1 VLHCP
6 HIAAHGCI
14 PSRDRRGAVLRA
26 SLALLAGLLAC
37 FLARPALAQEDAEA
51 PPTKEE
57 APLFQAPVSP
67 VVGMPAAP
75 GLTRRPPHIPVSR
88 AAVPGTPYERFRA
101 AFLRMRPGLF
111 NTIASATIL
120 LSLVYVAISRW
131 RLSFLRGLLVVPLL
145 GLAVCSLGN
154 YTSFYPWLSKHYFN
168 EYEFY
173 HYYIGAKYAPE
184 IGYAG
189 LYEASI
195 IADNETKL
203 LYSAPTVRQLATGRY
218 VAVAAVL
225 KREKEIKAPF
235 SRERWA
241 EFVKDIQFFKRNL
254 GASRWSR
261 ILRDKGYNATPVW
274 GLTGGL
280 LSNAVNT
287 DNLRGMHALALLDP
301 GLILLALLA
310 SCWAFGHRA
319 GLLAAAFFGIN
330 FLTMQSP
337 TMKAAYLRT
346 DWIMLTILGAAFVKK
361 GWYKTAGGLMAYAGL
376 ARIFPIIF
384 AFGMGARGIVELVR
398 TRRMPW
404 KHFQFFAAFA
414 VTGGLLVG
422 ASVLYA
428 GGLHQWREFFDKI
441 GYHNNDI
448 STWRVGFRYLFL
460 GTFDLVPRG
469 VDWWTYKAQLQEF
482 QAQWIHVWW
491 GIQAVVLLVSGYL
504 TRYLEDA
511 ESIVYSFVPV
521 FFLVAPTHYYYMM
534 LVIPA
539 LFFALRID
547 SPYRAAGLIYL
558 IAIGVIGQRYNYVGW
573 RFPIAFDMSC
583 ALLGMVL
590 YMMLITW
597 LEGRLNRSAA
607 PQAPDAPVQASAI
620 AAETA

>member
-1 VLHCP
+1 MFRRL
-6 HIAAHGCI
+6 HIAAPGRS
-14 PSRDRRGAVLRA
+14 PSRGRQGAVLRA
-26 SLALLAGLLAC
+26 SLAFLVALPACLLVW
-37 FLARPALAQEDAEA
+37 PVLAQEDEEA
-51 PPTKEE
+51 PPTDEE
-57 APLFQAPVSP
+57 PPLFQVPASP
-67 VVGMPAAP
+67 VVRMPAAP
-75 GLTRRPPHIPVSR
+75 GMTRQPPPIPVSYAR
-88 AAVPGTPYERFRA
+88 TPGTPYERFHA
-101 AFLRMRPGLF
+101 AFLRMRPRLF
-111 NTIASATIL
+111 TTIATATIIMIL
-120 LSLVYVAISRW
+120 IYVALARW
-131 RLSFLRGLLVVPLL
+131 HVSFLRGLLAVPLL
-145 GLAVCSLGN
+145 GLAVVSLGN
-154 YTSFYPWLSKHYFN
+154 YTNFYPWLSKHYFN

-184 IGYAG
+184 IGYTG

-195 IADNETKL
+195 IADNETKR
-203 LYSAPTVRQLATGRY
+203 LYSANTVRELATGRY

-225 KREKEIKAPF
+225 KRENEIKASF

-241 EFVKDIQFFKRNL
+241 EFVKDIEFFKRNL

-280 LSNAVNT
+280 LSNAIST
-287 DNLRGMHALALLDP
+287 DNLKGMHALALLDP
-301 GLILLALLA
+301 LLIVLALLA
-310 SCWAFGHRA
+310 AWWAFGHRA
-319 GLLAAAFFGIN
+319 ALLTAAFFGIN

-361 GWYKTAGGLMAYAGL
+361 GWYKTAGGFMAYAGL

-384 AFGMGARGIVELVR
+384 AFGMGARGLVELVR

-422 ASVLYA
+422 ASILYA

-441 GYHNNDI
+441 SYHNSDI
-448 STWRVGFRYLFL
+448 STWRVGFRYIFL

-482 QAQWIHVWW
+482 QAQWGHVWW
-491 GIQAVVLLVSGYL
+491 GIQAVVLLASVYL
-504 TRYLEDA
+504 ARYLEDG

-534 LVIPA
+534 LIIPA
-539 LFFALRID
+539 LFFAMRVD

-558 IAIGVIGQRYNYVGW
+558 IVASLVGQKYNYVGW
-573 RFPIAFDMSC
+573 RFPLAFDMSC

-590 YMMLITW
+590 YMMLIVW
-597 LEGRLNRSAA
+597 LEGRLNRFAESN
-607 PQAPDAPVQASAI
+607 APVPAVQTPI
-620 AAETA
+620 AAN